1 MPELKLAKL
10 PDRTPVKITITV
22 APDLNAALNQ
32 YAQAYRAVYGQSET
46 ISELIPYMLD
56 AFLAGDRGF
65 AKARKESLPN
75 TAPAPAPE
83 RRPRGRRPTVQS
95 LPPTLPK
102 EE

>member
-22 APDLNAALNQ
+22 VPDLNVALGR
-32 YAQAYRAVYGQSET
+32 YAECYRELYDQAET
-46 ISELIPYMLD
+46 IQTLIPYMLE

-65 AKARKESLPN
+65 AKARKESLSEA
-75 TAPAPAPE
+75 APAPP
-83 RRPRGRRPTVQS
+83 RRARGRRPTIHS
-95 LPPTLPK
+95 PPSTPPT